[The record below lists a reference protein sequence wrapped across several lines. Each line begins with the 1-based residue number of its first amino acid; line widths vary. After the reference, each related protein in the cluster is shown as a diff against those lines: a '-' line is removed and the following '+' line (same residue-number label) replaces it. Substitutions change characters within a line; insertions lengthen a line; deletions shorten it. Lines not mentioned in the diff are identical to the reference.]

1 MSFIR
6 HGDLIAASACS
17 CFPFLAFKLDDCA
30 SPRACAAL
38 HIAAMTRL
46 RLLLALFA
54 LFLSPTLPANAEQQ
68 DVAAAVRGVVRVVII
83 ATRGEEAYFVGHG
96 SGFVVAPDKVLTNAH
111 VVELMRAEKNLV
123 IGIVP
128 SEGKRSYG
136 GKLIAYSPGND
147 LALIQLKDGRLPV
160 TTFYAGGITDGQHVT
175 AIGYPATV
183 DRAQGLDLNEMIQP
197 LEPVKTSGTVSTGR
211 SSQAFDTILH
221 TAPMAAGNSGG
232 PLVDDCGRVLGVN
245 SMGSVA
251 ESEGDAEFGFAVS
264 NREVASFLRQAGVQF
279 QRTAVPCR
287 SLAELDAL
295 EAKRAAESQLL
306 QQQKDQQ
313 EAMARDKALADARN
327 RAEQE
332 IVSSRENMIALS
344 GVILLLGGLALGGA
358 MMFNAEHK
366 PRERKW
372 AMIAGGVLIVLAIA
386 VFLLRPSFSG
396 IEDTAATFPVNNS
409 AQVTVEPD
417 YDAVGDNLCRID
429 ENRSRII
436 FSDTQDIPLHWAPD
450 GCANGSEQYVQ
461 AAKGWDYL
469 AISPDQSISVS
480 NFDPAT
486 GTYKVERFLPDS
498 ATMAQANSIKAKVA
512 GKGCTADQAMLS
524 SMQQAES
531 QIRAILSAQP
541 NERLVY
547 QCARKA
553 ADAPAG

>member
-1 MSFIR
+1 
-6 HGDLIAASACS
+6 
-17 CFPFLAFKLDDCA
+17 
-30 SPRACAAL
+30 
-38 HIAAMTRL
+38 MTRL
-46 RLLLALFA
+46 LRLFALFA
-54 LFLSPTLPANAEQQ
+54 LLLSPTLPAHAEQQ
-68 DVAAAVRGVVRVVII
+68 DIAAAVRGVVRVVII
-83 ATRGEEAYFVGHG
+83 ATKGDEAYFVGHG
-96 SGFVVAPDKVLTNAH
+96 SGFVVAPDKILTNAH
-111 VVELMRAEKNLV
+111 VVELLRAEKNLV

-147 LALIQLKDGRLPV
+147 LALIELKDGHLPV
-160 TTFYAGGITDGQHVT
+160 STFYAGGITDGQHVT

-197 LEPVKTSGTVSTGR
+197 LAPVKTSGTVSTGR

-221 TAPMAAGNSGG
+221 TAPIAAGNSGG

-251 ESEGDAEFGFAVS
+251 ESDADAEFGFAVS

-279 QRTAVPCR
+279 QRTTVPCR
-287 SLAELDAL
+287 SMAEMDAL

-366 PRERKW
+366 PKERKW
-372 AMIAGGVLIVLAIA
+372 AMITGGVLIVLAIA
-386 VFLLRPSFSG
+386 VFFLRPSFSS
-396 IEDTAATFPVNNS
+396 IEDRVTTFPVDNS
-409 AQVTVEPD
+409 AQVSATSD
-417 YDAVGDNLCRID
+417 YDANGDNLCHID
-429 ENRSRII
+429 ESRSRII
-436 FSDTQDIPLHWAPD
+436 FSDTQDISLNWSPD

-461 AAKGWDYL
+461 ADKGWDHL
-469 AISPDQSISVS
+469 TIKPDQSISIS

-486 GTYKVERFLPDS
+486 GTYTIDRFLPDTS
-498 ATMAQANSIKAKVA
+498 TMAQASSIKAKSTI
-512 GKGCTADQAMLS
+512 KGCTADQTALTALA
-524 SMQQAES
+524 QAQS
-531 QIRAILSAQP
+531 QIQAILSTQP
-541 NERLVY
+541 NERLIY

-553 ADAPAG
+553 TNAPAE

>member
-1 MSFIR
+1 
-6 HGDLIAASACS
+6 
-17 CFPFLAFKLDDCA
+17 
-30 SPRACAAL
+30 
-38 HIAAMTRL
+38 MTRFF
-46 RLLLALFA
+46 RLFALFA
-54 LFLSPTLPANAEQQ
+54 LLLSPVLPAHAEQQ
-68 DVAAAVRGVVRVVII
+68 DIAAAVRGVVRVVII
-83 ATRGEEAYFVGHG
+83 ATKGDEAYFVGHG
-96 SGFVVAPDKVLTNAH
+96 SGFVVAPNKVLTNAH
-111 VVELMRAEKNLV
+111 VVELLRAEKNLV
-123 IGIVP
+123 VGIVP

-147 LALIQLKDGRLPV
+147 LALIELKEGHLPV
-160 TTFYAGGITDGQHVT
+160 STFYAGGVTDGQQVV

-183 DRAQGLDLNEMIQP
+183 DRAQGLDLSEMIKP
-197 LEPVKTSGTVSTGR
+197 LQPVKTSGTVSTGR

-221 TAPMAAGNSGG
+221 TAPIATGSSGG

-251 ESEGDAEFGFAVS
+251 ESDADAEFGFAVS

-279 QRTAVPCR
+279 QRTTVPCR

-295 EAKRAAESQLL
+295 EAKRAAEAQLL

-313 EAMARDKALADARN
+313 EAMARDRALADARN

-332 IVSSRENMIALS
+332 IVSSRENMIAMS
-344 GVILLLGGLALGGA
+344 GVILLLGGLAFGSA

-372 AMIAGGVLIVLAIA
+372 AMIAGGVLIALAI
-386 VFLLRPSFSG
+386 VIFFLRPSFSS
-396 IEDTAATFPVNNS
+396 IEDRVTTFPVDKS
-409 AQVTVEPD
+409 AQAAVPE
-417 YDAVGDNLCRID
+417 YDAAGDNLCRID
-429 ENRSRII
+429 ESRSRII
-436 FSDTQDIPLHWAPD
+436 FSDTQDVALSWSPD

-461 AAKGWDYL
+461 AGKGWDHL
-469 AISPDQSISVS
+469 SINPDQSISVS

-486 GTYKVERFLPDS
+486 GAYSIERFLPDA
-498 ATMAQANSIKAKVA
+498 ATMSQANSIKAKIA
-512 GKGCTADQAMLS
+512 IKGCTTDQAALMA
-524 SMQQAES
+524 MQQGES

-553 ADAPAG
+553 TDAPAE